1 MLQIVLIWIHVLAA
15 MVWIGGMA
23 FLSLVLVPALRRVD
37 NPALRIDFLKLVGRR
52 FRVVAWGSILILIAT
67 GMANLALIGQWP
79 SFQTAFGRL
88 LVIKLLAVGLMLAVT
103 AFHDVIASPRLRSSV
118 GMVKWLPRA
127 GLVLGLVVV
136 LCAVSLSRA

>member
-23 FLSLVLVPALRRVD
+23 FLSLVLVPALRRMD
-37 NPALRIDFLKLVGRR
+37 NPALRVDFLKLVGRR
-52 FRVVAWGSILILIAT
+52 FRVVAWGSILVLIAT

-103 AFHDVIASPRLRSSV
+103 AFHDVTASARLRSSMGV
-118 GMVKWLPRA
+118 ARWLPRA